1 MEIAEFEGSESE
13 NSDEESLI
21 GSTDDEREIDD
32 LEDQAESI
40 KTRFNQLLNSKYD
53 TIMEFNRNELD
64 KDQYYISISQI
75 NEQINNLI
83 NVDDELIADSIAK
96 ELELSEVLTEFSEK
110 IKRILI
116 INKNARDFL
125 TKEDIER
132 VNTLRLLI
140 NKVQLVVRELEIED
154 GPEFD
159 NNSEPLEEVSQLN
172 EAELDSLAKEKGL
185 QKPLPEN
192 FATDQLYK
200 NALEKYYEQM
210 AVIQFFGPFEAQE
223 MKKIDALAKE
233 NGIKKPKPGSADYE
247 KKLEIFYKEV
257 SQLLPGYIFKMKTT
271 SVGFVYEELDMRK
284 LKEKVKEDINL
295 LKELPITLKPEELER
310 SKKMKT
316 LSGVLGKLKRSD
328 LINCI
333 IESGVKIPRQPKP
346 EQTPGVSEVKRIET
360 LLQLPGK
367 RKKWEELKRPQ
378 ATFLS
383 KRETPEEW
391 KKYKLRKEIYST
403 FNKNELRKSREK
415 TMRKRLLNEL
425 LQKYNTFFKKKKK
438 ESLPKIIPNGLR
450 NLHTRR
456 LVESLKK
463 DIPLE
468 LVPFVDETIQS
479 METFIYKISPLF
491 LEYVNKI
498 EDILFIFDN
507 YPSFKIK
514 LLQQIPVQSRKTGN
528 IIYKTDLNVYQIV
541 LFEKELNYE
550 ARLHVFPVNV
560 KTRKSVIN
568 RLSFDLINQDAFKKS
583 KILNEILSEKF
594 SKKIEKVLFE
604 ISGNQTNYLNN
615 TKNVLFL
622 IKRIGNQILYGKI
635 SIDQLVRLL
644 NIMNSESDEKKE
656 LFNKWTKSNL
666 SYTDFMKSINTMIG
680 PINNIYYN
688 NFSVVQLGALINDT
702 KEEIRRLSKS
712 GYTPAIKELDEK
724 LNVLQE
730 TFNLKNTKT
739 YTDYKQRYVTF
750 LKNKYG
756 NLPLPSYPE
765 FKPITLNY
773 QNVNIELVNEV
784 VQAFKRNLILH
795 DYRNF
800 KTFPYKQKTISS
812 GIVYSG
818 IDYIPKKVT
827 PTFYKLITDSVED
840 KESVKVYT
848 KHFEEIVRVYL
859 TADGENVRV
868 KIVPR
873 EEHVSIRTVVPKYYS
888 TQNVEQEKTIIT
900 ESYEPNLVKVYI
912 KADDEN
918 VKVTLNPYL
927 TAEDKRGILIS
938 YIELYDLNVLYS
950 KQKDVLK
957 PELYN
962 RIKQNLLGTINQY
975 TSSSYETINSRYYKI
990 AINTLLT
997 AFGLSTEAGNN
1008 NTLLERLVN
1017 NWPKVYTSQT
1027 QFVDFYGEDLF
1038 YKLLQSKSPFD
1049 FYNTTEIRNYNSLIK
1064 QNTRA
1069 QSGEFT
1075 KPMILFN
1082 EAKGTFGNAASDGL
1096 VYQVQMLDKDPST
1109 GVPIP
1114 QTETIMEKDPRTGKW
1129 LSVSKTVY
1137 RRGPFPFILRYIGTS
1152 QTGKAQESW
1161 LEVPLGAVKRYTY
1174 DYDSCSRFKTEED
1187 CKGPGLNNSTC
1198 VFENGKCKAD
1208 YTKSFTFGR
1217 KVTKVTKV
1225 TKVKKVKKVK
1235 K

>member
-1 MEIAEFEGSESE
+1 MDFELLPDGSGSE
-13 NSDEESLI
+13 NSDDESLI
-21 GSTDDEREIDD
+21 GSTDDEQEIDD
-32 LEDQAESI
+32 LGDQAESI

-53 TIMEFNRNELD
+53 TIMAFNRNELD
-64 KDQYYISISQI
+64 KDRYYISIGQI

-83 NVDDELIADSIAK
+83 NADDELIADSISK
-96 ELELSEVLTEFSEK
+96 ELQLSELLTEFNEK
-110 IKRILI
+110 IKRILS

-125 TKEDIER
+125 TQEDIER

-140 NKVQLVVRELEIED
+140 NKVQMVVQEIQIED

-159 NNSEPLEEVSQLN
+159 DNGNLLEETTEKN
-172 EAELDSLAKEKGL
+172 EAELELVAKEKGI
-185 QKPLPEN
+185 QKPLAEN
-192 FATDQLYK
+192 FATEQLYK
-200 NALEKYYEQM
+200 DALERYYENL
-210 AVIQFFGPFEAQE
+210 AVIRFFSPFEEQE

-284 LKEKVKEDINL
+284 LKEKVQEDIKL
-295 LKELPITLKPEELER
+295 LKELPIILKPEELER
-310 SKKMKT
+310 SRKMKT
-316 LSGVLGKLKRSD
+316 LSGVLGKMKRSD

-333 IESGVKIPRQPKP
+333 IDSGVKIPRQPKP
-346 EQTPGVSEVKRIET
+346 EQTPGVSEFKRIET

-391 KKYKLRKEIYST
+391 KKYTFRKEISST
-403 FNKNELRKSREK
+403 FNKNELRKNREK

-438 ESLPKIIPNGLR
+438 ESLPKIIPNSLR
-450 NLHTRR
+450 NLHSRR
-456 LVESLKK
+456 ITESLKK

-468 LVPFVDETIQS
+468 LVPFVDQTVQS
-479 METFIYKISPLF
+479 MENFIYKISPLF
-491 LEYVNKI
+491 LDYVNKI

-507 YPSFKIK
+507 YPSFKVK
-514 LLQQIPVQSRKTGN
+514 LLEQIPVQSRKSGN

-560 KTRKSVIN
+560 GTRKSVIN
-568 RLSFDLINQDAFKKS
+568 KLFFELFNQTAFRQS

-594 SKKIEKVLFE
+594 SKKIENVLFE

-615 TKNVLFL
+615 TKNVIFL
-622 IKRIGNQILYGKI
+622 IKRIGNEILYGKI
-635 SIDQLVRLL
+635 TIDKLVRLL
-644 NIMNSESDEKKE
+644 NIINSEASEKKD
-656 LFNKWTKSNL
+656 LFNKWTTSNL
-666 SYTDFMKSINTMIG
+666 SYIDFMKSVNTMIG
-680 PINNIYYN
+680 PTNNIYYN

-702 KEEIRRLSKS
+702 KEEIRRLTRN
-712 GYTPAIKELDEK
+712 GYTPAVKELDEK
-724 LNVLQE
+724 LKVLQE
-730 TFNLKNTKT
+730 TFNLKNAKSF
-739 YTDYKQRYVTF
+739 TDYKERYLKF

-756 NLPLPSYPE
+756 NLPLPAYPE
-765 FKPITLNY
+765 FRPITLNY

-784 VQAFKRNLILH
+784 VQAFKRNLILY

-800 KTFPYKQKTISS
+800 KKFPYKQKTTSS

-840 KESVKVYT
+840 KETVRVYT

-873 EEHVSIRTVVPKYYS
+873 EEQVSIRTIVPKYYS
-888 TQNVEQEKTIIT
+888 TQNVEQEKTITT

-918 VKVTLNPYL
+918 VKVMLKPYS
-927 TAEDKRGILIS
+927 TVEDKRGLLIS

-962 RIKQNLLGTINQY
+962 RIKRELLGIINQY
-975 TSSSYETINSRYYKI
+975 TSSSYETINARYYKI

-997 AFGLSTEAGNN
+997 AFGLSTEAENN
-1008 NTLLERLVN
+1008 NTLLQRLVN
-1017 NWPKVYTSQT
+1017 SWPKVYTSQN

-1038 YKLLQSKSPFD
+1038 YKLLQSKSPFG
-1049 FYNTTEIRNYNSLIK
+1049 FYNTTEIRNYNSLVK

-1137 RRGPFPFILRYIGTS
+1137 RRGPYPFILRYIGTS
-1152 QTGKAQESW
+1152 QTGKSQESW
-1161 LEVPLGAVKRYTY
+1161 LEVPLGSVKRYTY

-1198 VFENGKCKAD
+1198 VFQNGKCKAD
-1208 YTKSFTFGR
+1208 YTKPFTFGK
-1217 KVTKVTKV
+1217 KVKKL
-1225 TKVKKVKKVK
+1225 TKVKKIKKIK